1 MSKLHTQLIKLQKRQ
16 LADVDFVIGIKAMT
30 QAIKDIITKMF
41 KGDQM
46 KGIDASVKT
55 SILSVY
61 KKEPFVIDPTYLK

>member
-1 MSKLHTQLIKLQKRQ
+1 
-16 LADVDFVIGIKAMT
+16 MT